1 MNVINKK
8 SISVVNNGGRAIT
21 RSYVMVSNKCIY
33 FTAAIA
39 RECGLEVGLYVQF
52 INDEAEWKF
61 YVNDDP
67 DGFKL
72 TPNNWSGG
80 FNIGNTGLT
89 KMILKSMG
97 FNKEKRLVV
106 IKTDLY
112 IDKCRIYELSTQNVP
127 EVIR

>member
-8 SISVVNNGGRAIT
+8 SIEVVNNGGRAIT
-21 RSYVMVSNKCIY
+21 RSYILVKEKSIY

-39 RECGLEVGLYVQF
+39 RECGLEVGLYVHF
-52 INDEAEWKF
+52 INDESDWRF

-72 TPNNWSGG
+72 TPKVWSGG
-80 FNIGNTGLT
+80 FHISNTGLT

-97 FNKEKRLVV
+97 FNKEKRFAV
-106 IKTDLY
+106 IKTDLHV
-112 IDKCRIYELSTQNVP
+112 DKCPIYILSAKNVP
-127 EVIR
+127 EAIR

>member
-8 SISVVNNGGRAIT
+8 SIEVKNNGGRAIT
-21 RSYVMVSNKCIY
+21 RSYVLVKEKCIY

-39 RECGLEVGLYVQF
+39 RECELEVGLYVHF
-52 INDEAEWKF
+52 INDESDWRF

-89 KMILKSMG
+89 KMMLKSLG
-97 FNKEKRLVV
+97 FSKEKRLSV
-106 IKTDLY
+106 IKTDLQV
-112 IDKCRIYELSTQNVP
+112 DKCRIFLLSNKNVP
-127 EVIR
+127 EAIR